1 MAFKHGGI
9 EPDDVWALFYVKC
22 CFYCHIYRVYRVWFV
37 IQNFRSDYNES
48 FLYFALV
55 NSLLGW
61 VVFSEHMKNDIYKSK
76 KETLQ

>member
-9 EPDDVWALFYVKC
+9 EPDDVWALFYVIVLYQNVV
-22 CFYCHIYRVYRVWFV
+22 FIVIFV

-76 KETLQ
+76 KETLH